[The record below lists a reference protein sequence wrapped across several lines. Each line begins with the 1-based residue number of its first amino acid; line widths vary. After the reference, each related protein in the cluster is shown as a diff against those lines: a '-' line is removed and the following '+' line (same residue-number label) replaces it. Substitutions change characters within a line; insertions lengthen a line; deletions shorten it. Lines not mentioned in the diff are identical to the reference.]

1 MMADD
6 RGSVTTPFFK
16 KMKYRVLTILLLTL
30 GVLQLEAQVVTIS
43 PAEATVQLKKKRTVV
58 LDVRT
63 QQEYA
68 EGHLPGA
75 VNIDVLDS
83 ANFVKQIQ
91 TLKKRKQYVV
101 YCRSGK
107 RSLKASEILINNK
120 FKHIYNMEG
129 GIQSWKGTLQ
139 TKN

>member
-6 RGSVTTPFFK
+6 RGSVTTPFLK
-16 KMKYRVLTILLLTL
+16 KMKYHVLTILLLAL

-83 ANFVKQIQ
+83 ANFVKQIK
-91 TLKKRKQYVV
+91 TLKKRKQYLV

-139 TKN
+139 IKN

>member
-1 MMADD
+1 
-6 RGSVTTPFFK
+6 
-16 KMKYRVLTILLLTL
+16 MKYRVLTILLLTL

>member
-1 MMADD
+1 
-6 RGSVTTPFFK
+6 
-16 KMKYRVLTILLLTL
+16 MKYHVLTILLLAL

-139 TKN
+139 IKN